1 MMPETA
7 ALSEAMT
14 SNQRRY
20 YNRLKSVEGEGIFWV
35 TLGVYIVQIRAHV
48 DVGD

>member
-20 YNRLKSVEGEGIFWV
+20 YNRLKSVVGARILKV
-35 TLGVYIVQIRAHV
+35 TLGVQIRAHV